1 MLRPERMSKVSV
13 TGSKAVMDDVIE
25 AVHELNLVHLSN
37 YDGSWEGFDNG
48 DPVEGAE
55 EASEKLV
62 TVRSLEN
69 ILEVDA
75 ADAGPSRI
83 VTEEALEEEL
93 EEVRQEAN
101 RLDDRR
107 DELEDELR
115 DVEEQVD
122 SMAPFATLGT
132 PLHLLSGYDS
142 LEVRVGEGDA
152 DGVREALRGAAVV
165 REFEVE
171 EEDGVVAV
179 YVYPESNARED
190 FLDDLLVGVD
200 FTTIDVPEDA
210 EGNPSEYVEE
220 LRHRKQRLESKLN
233 TVEDELDD
241 LRLEVASFLL
251 AAEERLSIDVQRS
264 EAPLQFATTENAFI
278 AEGWIPTDRVDSLRA
293 AVGDAVGDRAD
304 VEELER
310 ADYDQHGEPEH
321 TEAVTDGGSAVSMD
335 EQPPTVME
343 NDALS
348 KPFEP
353 LTKMVG
359 VPKYSEIDPTMIIM
373 LTFPFFYGFMIGD
386 LGYGILY
393 TAAGYGIYSKFE
405 SEIIKGIGAIAMFAG
420 GFTMLFGV
428 LYGEIFGMHV
438 LGEVLFGDAGPP
450 LHKGLQPAFGYYARS
465 FLVLSLVAGI
475 VHMTVG
481 FWFGFWND
489 RSHGLVDAFTH
500 NLAWWLLMVGV
511 WGWMF
516 SNTFIDQKRDI
527 LFAPLAEA
535 HILSSAS
542 GLPASV
548 GWASLFGLG
557 FVGIAGILYG
567 EYQEYGFIGLI
578 IGLLETPNALVN
590 VLSYIRMAGVLLAK
604 AGMAL
609 VVNLLFWGAYQYEG
623 EIHYM
628 TSYGPEGV
636 EHGEILFGGLVHG
649 GVAFAVLGVVIF
661 VVGHLLVLILGV
673 TSAGLQGVRLE
684 FVEFF
689 NKFYEGGGR
698 AFEPFGYE
706 REHTTED

>member
-13 TGSKAVMDDVIE
+13 TGSKAIMDDVIE
-25 AVHELNLVHLSN
+25 TVHDLNLVHLSD

-48 DPVEGAE
+48 NPVEGAE
-55 EASEKLV
+55 AASEKLV

-69 ILEVDA
+69 ILDVDA

-93 EEVRQEAN
+93 ETVRQEAN

-107 DELEDELR
+107 NELEEELR
-115 DVEEQVD
+115 EVDEQIG
-122 SMAPFATLGT
+122 SMAPFATLGM

-152 DGVREALRGAAVV
+152 DAIRAALRDAAVV
-165 REFEVE
+165 REFEVQE
-171 EEDGVVAV
+171 ADGVLAA
-179 YVYPESNARED
+179 YVYPESNARENVLED
-190 FLDDLLVGVD
+190 IFVGVD
-200 FTTIDVPEDA
+200 FTTIEVPEA
-210 EGNPSEYVEE
+210 GEGDPSEYVEE
-220 LRHRKQRLESKLN
+220 LRHRKQRLESKLD
-233 TVEDELDD
+233 TVEDELEE

-251 AAEERLSIDVQRS
+251 AAEERLSIDVQKS
-264 EAPLQFATTENAFI
+264 EAPLQFATTENAFV
-278 AEGWIPTDRVDSLRA
+278 AEGWIPTEDVDALQA
-293 AVGDAVGDRAD
+293 ALGDAVGDRVD

-310 ADYDQHGEPEH
+310 ADYDRHGEPEH
-321 TEAVTDGGSAVSMD
+321 TEAVTDGGTVSM
-335 EQPPTVME
+335 EEEPPTVMQ
-343 NDALS
+343 NDPLS

-353 LTKMVG
+353 LTKMVC

-393 TAAGYGIYSKFE
+393 TAAGYGIYSKFDA
-405 SEIIKGIGAIAMFAG
+405 EIIKGIGAIAMFAG

-428 LYGEIFGMHV
+428 LYGEVFGMHV
-438 LGEVLFGDAGPP
+438 LGEVLFGGKPP

-465 FLVLSLVAGI
+465 FLVLSLLAGI

-500 NLAWWLLMVGV
+500 NLAWWFLMIGV
-511 WGWMF
+511 WGWIF
-516 SNTFIDQKRDI
+516 SDVALDQKRDI

-535 HILSSAS
+535 HIISSAN
-542 GLPASV
+542 GLPEIV
-548 GWASLFGLG
+548 GWGSLFVFGFIGL
-557 FVGIAGILYG
+557 AGILYG

-578 IGLLETPNALVN
+578 IGGLETPNALVN
-590 VLSYIRMAGVLLAK
+590 VLSYIRIAGVLLAK

-609 VVNLLFWGAYQYEG
+609 VVNLLFWGAYEHNG
-623 EIHYM
+623 EIHYLTDKAPSAVPAEELM
-628 TSYGPEGV
+628 
-636 EHGEILFGGLVHG
+636 FGGLVHG
-649 GVAFAVLGVVIF
+649 GVPFVLLGVVIF

>member
-13 TGSKAVMDDVIE
+13 TGSKSVMDDVIE
-25 AVHELNLVHLSN
+25 TVHDLNLVHLSD

-48 DPVEGAE
+48 NPAEGAE
-55 EASEKLV
+55 TASEKLV

-69 ILEVDA
+69 ILDVDA

-83 VTEEALEEEL
+83 VTEEALDEEL

-107 DELEDELR
+107 NELEEELR
-115 DVEEQVD
+115 EVEEQIG

-152 DGVREALRGAAVV
+152 DAVRAALRDAAVV

-171 EEDGVVAV
+171 TAEGVLAA
-179 YVYPESNARED
+179 YVYPESNAREN
-190 FLDDLLVGVD
+190 FLEDIFVGVD
-200 FTTIDVPEDA
+200 FTTIEVPEGG
-210 EGNPSEYVEE
+210 EGEPSEYVEE
-220 LRHRKQRLESKLN
+220 LRHRKQRLESKLD
-233 TVEDELDD
+233 TVEDELEE

-251 AAEERLSIDVQRS
+251 AAEERLSIDVQKS
-264 EAPLQFATTENAFI
+264 EAPLQFATTENAFV
-278 AEGWIPTDRVDSLRA
+278 AEGWIPTEDVDTLKA
-293 AVGDAVGDRAD
+293 ALGEAVGDRVD

-321 TEAVTDGGSAVSMD
+321 TEAVTDGGTVSM
-335 EQPPTVME
+335 EEEPPTVMQ
-343 NDALS
+343 NDSLS

-359 VPKYSEIDPTMIIM
+359 IPKYSEIDPTMIIM

-393 TAAGYGIYSKFE
+393 TAAGYGIYSKFDA
-405 SEIIKGIGAIAMFAG
+405 EIIKGIGAIAMFAG
-420 GFTMLFGV
+420 AFTMLFGV

-438 LGEVLFGDAGPP
+438 LGEVLFGGSPP

-465 FLVLSLVAGI
+465 FLVLSLLAGI
-475 VHMTVG
+475 VHMTIG

-489 RSHGLVDAFTH
+489 RSHGFVDAFTH
-500 NLAWWLLMVGV
+500 NLAWWFLMIGV
-511 WGWMF
+511 WGWIF
-516 SNTFIDQKRDI
+516 SDVAYEQKAPI
-527 LFAPLAEA
+527 LFEPLEKA
-535 HILSSAS
+535 HILSSAH
-542 GLPASV
+542 GLPEIV
-548 GWASLFGLG
+548 GWGSLFVFGVVGL
-557 FVGIAGILYG
+557 AGILYG
-567 EYQEYGFIGLI
+567 EYQEYGAIGII
-578 IGLLETPNALVN
+578 IGGLETPNALVN
-590 VLSYIRMAGVLLAK
+590 VLSYIRIAGVLLAK

-609 VVNLLFWGAYQYEG
+609 VVNLLFWGAYEHNG
-623 EIHYM
+623 EIHYL
-628 TSYGPEGV
+628 TDKGPSAVPAE
-636 EHGEILFGGLVHG
+636 ELMFGGLVHG
-649 GVAFAVLGVVIF
+649 GVAFVLLGVVIF
-661 VVGHLLVLILGV
+661 VVGHLLVLMLGV

-698 AFEPFGYE
+698 AFDPFGYD
-706 REHTTED
+706 REYTTED

>member
-1 MLRPERMSKVSV
+1 MSKVSV
-13 TGSKAVMDDVIE
+13 TGSKAVMADVVE
-25 AVHELNLVHLSN
+25 AVHELNLVHLSD

-48 DPVEGAE
+48 DPVAGAE
-55 EASEKLV
+55 DASEKLV

-69 ILEVDA
+69 ILGVDD

-83 VTEEALEEEL
+83 VTEDALDEEL
-93 EEVRQEAN
+93 EDVRQEAN
-101 RLDDRR
+101 ELDDRR

-115 DVEEQVD
+115 AVEERIE
-122 SMAPFATLGT
+122 SMAPFAKLGT

-142 LEVRVGEGDA
+142 LEVRVGEGNADA
-152 DGVREALRGAAVV
+152 IREALRDAAVV

-171 EEDGVVAV
+171 EADGVVAT

-210 EGNPSEYVEE
+210 EGDPEEYIEE
-220 LRHRKQRLESKLN
+220 LRHRKQRLGSKLN

-278 AEGWIPTDRVDSLRA
+278 AEGWIPTERVDSLKA
-293 AVGDAVGDRAD
+293 ALGDAVGDRAD

-310 ADYDQHGEPEH
+310 AAYDRHGEPEH
-321 TEAVTDGGSAVSMD
+321 TEAVTDGGAAVSMD
-335 EQPPTVME
+335 DQPPTVME
-343 NDALS
+343 NDPLS

-386 LGYGILY
+386 LGYGLLY
-393 TAAGYGIYSKFE
+393 TAAGYGIYSRFDA
-405 SEIIKGIGAIAMFAG
+405 EIIKGIGAIAMFAG

-450 LHKGLQPAFGYYARS
+450 LHKGLQPAFGYYAQS

-475 VHMTVG
+475 IHMTVG

-500 NLAWWLLMVGV
+500 NLAWWFLMLGV
-511 WGWMF
+511 WGWIF
-516 SNTFIDQKRDI
+516 SDVALEQKQDI

-535 HILSSAS
+535 HILSSAN
-542 GLPASV
+542 GLPEVV
-548 GWASLFGLG
+548 GWASLFGFG
-557 FVGIAGILYG
+557 FVGLAGILYG
-567 EYQEYGFIGLI
+567 EYKEYGVVGLVIG
-578 IGLLETPNALVN
+578 GLETPNAFVN

-609 VVNLLFWGAYQYEG
+609 VVNLLFWGAYQTEEG
-623 EIHYM
+623 EIHYL

-636 EHGEILFGGLVHG
+636 EHGEVMFGGLVHG
-649 GVAFAVLGVVIF
+649 GVPFVVLGVLIF
-661 VVGHLLVLILGV
+661 VVGHLLVLVLGV

-706 REHTTED
+706 RKHTTED